1 MLTAS
6 PEPMEEQQFAK
17 SKISGVLARLP
28 QVLRLKSKK
37 TSDDGEHSD
46 SERKPTL
53 RNQSSIRRLFPKSEP
68 EEPADAYGRI
78 PYRRNPDDVEMLRTT
93 FVNPFKINT
102 KRARHG

>member
-6 PEPMEEQQFAK
+6 PEPMEEQQSAK

-37 TSDDGEHSD
+37 TSDDVEHSD

-68 EEPADAYGRI
+68 EEPADAHGRI